1 MQTLPEIS
9 ELHGVAGLGLVLG
22 VLPLL
27 VLILLVR
34 LLFGID
40 VLAPMLH
47 QYGIRIRR
55 YGYDDTAIRHLQKI
69 RIRRYGEYI

>member
-40 VLAPMLH
+40 VIARSEAEIPGDVALSAPAQSH
-47 QYGIRIRR
+47 AAPATSVPR
-55 YGYDDTAIRHLQKI
+55 
-69 RIRRYGEYI
+69 E